1 MSSDGFWD
9 SAQGH
14 EYRQMWRKM
23 TTASGVVATRP
34 RAKGSARAAQERDL
48 IEDAV
53 REFAHTYH
61 GGGWPRQR
69 ADVALDVWAVG
80 IKDTPQPQNFAKRLL
95 DQLGSVGGRTPIVY
109 RDDRQVTMLYVRVDE
124 IASATP
130 TIHFAAQRAS
140 VIRDEIRRAPADEAR
155 QQQRSERD
163 RELEDALE
171 KAQEWVTDYRDDNS
185 EVGKK
190 FHSMGLRGERFYQ
203 QANLLHATDSMAES
217 LVRAYAGV
225 PPRYPEEF
233 LALVADQLDLLTASP
248 YAFNFGT
255 LPSAG
260 GSEAFTQSVHDAI
273 GARIE
278 RYPML
283 YPPQMPVGVT
293 AFYVP
298 GADGKDLD
306 NIFRDLV
313 LPVLLTQCH
322 LPRELRHP
330 YRSVDEEQEERV
342 GAGRPPRVA
351 FIEGIALKGV
361 PRPPGTVVV
370 AMSDGWRHRS
380 WWQAAIDRDQH
391 LDFNPF

>member
-1 MSSDGFWD
+1 MSSDGFWA
-9 SAQGH
+9 SPQGH

-34 RAKGSARAAQERDL
+34 RAKGSSRAAQERDL
-48 IEDAV
+48 IEYAAQ
-53 REFAHTYH
+53 EFEHAYS

-80 IKDTPQPQNFAKRLL
+80 MKDTPQPQNFAKRLL
-95 DQLGSVGGRTPIVY
+95 DQLGTVEGRQPIVY

-140 VIRDEIRRAPADEAR
+140 VIRDEIRRGPDDEAR
-155 QQQRSERD
+155 HQQRSERD

-171 KAQEWVTDYRDDNS
+171 RAQEWVTDWHGDTT
-185 EVGKK
+185 EAGKK
-190 FHSMGLRGERFYQ
+190 FYSMGQRGERFYR

-217 LVRAYAGV
+217 LVRAYARV

-233 LALVADQLDLLTASP
+233 LATVADQLHWLTASP
-248 YAFNFGT
+248 YVFNLGT

-260 GSEAFTQSVHDAI
+260 GSEAFKHSVHDTI

-298 GADGKDLD
+298 GPDGKDLD
-306 NIFRDLV
+306 NIFRELI
-313 LPVLLTQCH
+313 LPVLLTHCQ
-322 LPRELRHP
+322 LPREMRHP
-330 YRSVDEEQEERV
+330 YGSFDHEPDERG
-342 GAGRPPRVA
+342 GAGRPPHVA
-351 FIEGIALKGV
+351 FIEGVALKGV

-370 AMSDGWRHRS
+370 ALSDGWRHRS
-380 WWQAAIDRDQH
+380 WWQAAIDRDEH
-391 LDFNPF
+391 SDFNPY